1 MEIILENFRS
11 FVQRQSIPITPLTFL
26 VGENSSGKSTFLAA
40 LSAIERS
47 VMYQYK
53 PQFNEPPYDL
63 GSFDTIATYKG
74 GKYGRAK
81 NFTLGVRLDQTSS
94 TAATFAEDK
103 GQPMLHKLFAEHDY
117 GSVHLEISGKAAS
130 MSVIYPPIMEE
141 PLTFSF
147 QLFKDTDLA
156 LRSNFWLYSLS
167 RRALTKDVK
176 VQLNQENKA
185 ELSIFIEEALISID
199 VRPSISIAPIR
210 TKPRRTYDE
219 INDEF
224 KPEGDHIPV
233 LLSRVLDEGSS
244 QRQLLL
250 STLKSYGMTS
260 GLFKDVK
267 VKRLG
272 KRPSDPFQLF
282 VTTSGGREAN
292 IVDVGYGVNQALPVL
307 VESILAPSG
316 RRITMQQPE
325 VHLHPRAQAAL
336 GSFMVDLVQK
346 HKKQFVVETH
356 SDYIVDRVRQEVAA
370 GRIDKDKVS
379 ILFFEKPGFETTVHV
394 LKLDK
399 QGNILNAPAS
409 YRGFFLDEQMNLLMA

>member
-11 FVQRQSIPITPLTFL
+11 FVKKQSIPITPLTFL

-40 LSAIERS
+40 LSAVERY

-74 GKYGRAK
+74 RKYGWAK
-81 NFTLGVRLDQTSS
+81 NFTLGVRTDETSS
-94 TAATFAEDK
+94 MAATFVEEK
-103 GQPMLHKLFAEHDY
+103 GQPLLYSLAAEHVD
-117 GSVHLEISGKAAS
+117 GDVHLEISDKIS
-130 MSVIYPPIMEE
+130 ISVIYPIIVENPVR
-141 PLTFSF
+141 LSFS
-147 QLFKDTDLA
+147 LLKDTNLV
-156 LRSNFWLYSLS
+156 LRGNFWLFSGL
-167 RRALTKDVK
+167 RIALDKHTSP
-176 VQLNQENKA
+176 QLNQSDKI
-185 ELSIFIEEALISID
+185 ELGMFIEGALMPLD
-199 VRPSISIAPIR
+199 VKPSISIAPIR

-219 INDEF
+219 INDED

-233 LLSRVLDEGSS
+233 LLSRVLDEDS
-244 QRQLLL
+244 RRRKILID
-250 STLKSYGMTS
+250 TLKSYGKSS
-260 GLFKDVK
+260 GLFRDVK

-272 KRPSDPFQLF
+272 KRPSDPFQVF
-282 VTTSGGREAN
+282 VTISGGREAN

-307 VESILAPSG
+307 VESILAPED

-336 GSFMVDLVQK
+336 GSFMVDLVHK

-356 SDYIVDRVRQEVAA
+356 SDYIVDRVRREVAE
-370 GRIDKDKVS
+370 GRIDKDQVS
-379 ILFFEKPGFETTVHV
+379 ILFFEKPGLETTVHV

-399 QGNILNAPAS
+399 QGNVLNAPPS
-409 YRGFFLDEQMNLLMA
+409 YREFFLEEQMNLLMA